1 MKKAILALVMTLL
14 ALTAS
19 SQELTVTYQAR
30 YNTASPQLFADAG
43 LPEDMRSSLVAA
55 YKDVVMTFRLVV
67 KGDESEYRAVPS
79 KEKQEIS
86 FMGRTI
92 DVNAAIQA
100 QAENY
105 TYKNHTEGI
114 VLDKTQVFGK
124 NFIVSGSL
132 NCTPFTPV
140 NGEKKEILGFECLK
154 AVSPDGKTTVWYTP
168 HIPIKD
174 EPIATGLNGLALQF
188 DNGQQI
194 FTAVQIAES
203 AAHTIT
209 RPTGEKAITRNEFA
223 DYVKKRVEM
232 MKRN

>member
-1 MKKAILALVMTLL
+1 MKTAILALVMTLL

-100 QAENY
+100 QAEA
-105 TYKNHTEGI
+105 
-114 VLDKTQVFGK
+114 
-124 NFIVSGSL
+124 S
-132 NCTPFTPV
+132 
-140 NGEKKEILGFECLK
+140 
-154 AVSPDGKTTVWYTP
+154 
-168 HIPIKD
+168 
-174 EPIATGLNGLALQF
+174 
-188 DNGQQI
+188 
-194 FTAVQIAES
+194 
-203 AAHTIT
+203 
-209 RPTGEKAITRNEFA
+209 R
-223 DYVKKRVEM
+223 
-232 MKRN
+232 